1 MSKAKVLVIDDDPEM
16 LDLARFHLEKCSYEV
31 TSAETGAQ
39 GLRLVAEHRHE
50 VALTDLKLP
59 DIDGIELVT
68 KLKES
73 SPATEVIMIT
83 GYGAVTEAIEATKA
97 GAFYFMEKPVEFEE
111 LMALIER
118 AVERGRQ
125 VVEIERLRAKLSA
138 PTSYYNI
145 IGSSRPMQNIYEIIE
160 SIAESDANVM
170 ILGESGTGKELIAN
184 AIHFKSARSKKPFVK
199 INCSALP
206 KELIESELFGH
217 TKGAF
222 TGATMEKMGLIGQAG
237 GGSLLLD
244 EIAEMPV
251 ELQPKLLRVLQ
262 ERVYYRVGSEKALE
276 ADFRLIS
283 ATNRNPLDAVREG
296 ALREDLYYRINTI
309 EIPVPPL
316 RERAEDVQH
325 LAAHFLQIYAEKY
338 NRSVGS
344 ISQQAY
350 ERMFAYSWPGNV
362 RELQNVME
370 RAVLLAKGD
379 VIEENAIPMPK
390 PTARAAQAATTT
402 AAPPVSRPTGPAGVS
417 APPPAQLSELTLEQ
431 LARLIVNK
439 MPSPKSGGSRVD
451 VFTQLEGAIVR
462 AALDRTRGNKQ
473 AAANLLGLYRPRLYS
488 MLRKHNLHDTIRES
502 EHSSPETDVAED
514 DLIESEALNQD
525 PDQDLAEQVF
535 PTSGGADPE
544 PPKEA
549 APSKE
554 TSGEDIVGAPN
565 ISGPDTTE
573 FHFRKGVPYQY

>member
-16 LDLARFHLEKCSYEV
+16 LDLARFHLEKSGYEV

-309 EIPVPPL
+309 EIQVPPL

-325 LAAHFLQIYAEKY
+325 LAVHFLQIYAEKY

-390 PTARAAQAATTT
+390 PTSRVAQAATTAT
-402 AAPPVSRPTGPAGVS
+402 TPPVSRMTGPAGVS
-417 APPPAQLSELTLEQ
+417 APPPAQLSDLTLEQ

-502 EHSSPETDVAED
+502 EQSAPETDVAED

-535 PTSGGADPE
+535 TSSGGADPE

-549 APSKE
+549 TPSKE

-565 ISGPDTTE
+565 ISGPDATE